1 MKTSKITTLSAI
13 AIATAF
19 LGGAVVHAD
28 EAQATSNV
36 YTEVAGKITVTPIRQ
51 TEQLTTA
58 VDNAKAA
65 GVTVETGNTVNNLTQ
80 DQAQAAMNE
89 KANEINSVVSQYNAE
104 KQAYADA
111 QAKYEADKAKYVED
125 KAAYEKNMAEA
136 EENTKKEGNLSE
148 VAEQGLVY
156 NNASEPNATHEVV
169 KGNVV
174 DEKEV
179 QDAAKAAE
187 VGDKDYL
194 VNTVLNPDS
203 EFINGGTYVALKAG
217 ETTTV
222 RYEGLGN
229 STYNGQKIAAVE
241 YDYTPDVDTYAILY
255 NDPTITIGLMNFSK
269 AIDVATNV
277 RFYDVNKQLIT
288 LTKDALFGFNSLNR
302 GKGELYNDKIEYV
315 SNEAGFITIN
325 GSTIVNHDGN
335 KAYADSSNDEGVIGE
350 WDNFDSPNFYKG
362 GIVGLT
368 KDGKMSFHFGND
380 GRVWQWFA
388 INSTIPVSTLPIKP
402 VEPVAPTI
410 EEPVA
415 PTVKVDKYEN
425 VSATPVETPTDETPE
440 FNGDIVPLDPPTVDI
455 PEFDAGIPGIPEV
468 RELPE
473 YTEPIGTVP
482 NDAPKYEKPEF
493 EGGVVPNDPPV
504 VEIPEY
510 NEPIGTVPNEAPVYD
525 KPEWNGGIPGIPEE
539 RELPPFE
546 GGVVPNDAP
555 ILDLPE
561 LEIPEEPTKPTPEKP
576 VTPKEAPNKP
586 ADAPK
591 AKEVEI
597 TEVVYK
603 NDSEPK
609 EAANTTVYG
618 GTLPHTGE
626 KEGIASTLG
635 LVVIAAGI
643 TGLTLGFKKRND
655 K

>member
-13 AIATAF
+13 ALATAF

-28 EAQATSNV
+28 EAQSTSNV
-36 YTEVAGKITVTPIRQ
+36 YTEVAGKITVTPIQQ
-51 TEQLTTA
+51 TEQLTAA

-65 GVTVETGNTVNNLTQ
+65 GVNVETGNTVNNLTQ
-80 DQAQAAMNE
+80 NQAQAAMNE
-89 KANEINSVVSQYNAE
+89 KANEINSVVSQYTAD

-111 QAKYEADKAKYVED
+111 QAKYESDKAKYVED
-125 KAAYEKNMAEA
+125 KATYEKNMAEA

-148 VAEQGLVY
+148 VAEQDLVY

-222 RYEGLGN
+222 RYEGLEN

-277 RFYDVNKQLIT
+277 RFYDANKQLIT

-302 GKGELYNDKIEYV
+302 GKGELYDDKIEYV

-325 GSTIVNHDGN
+325 GSTIVNHEGN

-388 INSTIPVSTLPIKP
+388 INSTIPVSTLPVKP

-410 EEPVA
+410 EEPAA

-425 VSATPVETPTDETPE
+425 ISATPVETPTDETPE
-440 FNGDIVPLDPPTVDI
+440 FNGGIVPLDPPTVEI
-455 PEFDAGIPGIPEV
+455 PEFQGGIPGIPEV
-468 RELPE
+468 H
-473 YTEPIGTVP
+473 
-482 NDAPKYEKPEF
+482 EKPEF
-493 EGGVVPNDPPV
+493 NGDIPGIPEVHEKPEFDGGVVPLDPPV
-504 VEIPEY
+504 VEIPEL
-510 NEPIGTVPNEAPVYD
+510 IID
-525 KPEWNGGIPGIPEE
+525 
-539 RELPPFE
+539 
-546 GGVVPNDAP
+546 
-555 ILDLPE
+555 
-561 LEIPEEPTKPTPEKP
+561 IPEEPTKPTPEKP
-576 VTPKEAPNKP
+576 NTPKEVPNKP
-586 ADAPK
+586 VDAPK
-591 AKEVEI
+591 EKVAQSATVS
-597 TEVVYK
+597 YK
-603 NDSEPK
+603 LDSEPK
-609 EAANTTVYG
+609 EGVNTPVYG
-618 GTLPHTGE
+618 GTLPVTGE

-643 TGLTLGFKKRND
+643 TALTLGFKKRNEGEEE
-655 K
+655 

>member
-13 AIATAF
+13 ALSAAF

-28 EAQATSNV
+28 ETQATSNV
-36 YTEVAGKITVTPIRQ
+36 YTEVAGKITVTPIQ
-51 TEQLTTA
+51 QSEQLTAA

-80 DQAQAAMNE
+80 DQAANAMNE

-104 KQAYADA
+104 KQSYADA

-125 KAAYEKNMAEA
+125 KAAYEKNMSEA

-174 DEKEV
+174 EEKEV

-217 ETTTV
+217 EITTV
-222 RYEGLGN
+222 RYEGLEN

-277 RFYDVNKQLIT
+277 RFYDANKQLIT

-302 GKGELYNDKIEYV
+302 GKGELYDDKIEYV

-325 GSTIVNHDGN
+325 GSTIVNHEGN
-335 KAYADSSNDEGVIGE
+335 KAYADSSNDESVIGE
-350 WDNFDSPNFYKG
+350 WDSFDSHNFYKG

-368 KDGKMSFHFGND
+368 QDGKMSFHFGND

-410 EEPVA
+410 EEPAA

-425 VSATPVETPTDETPE
+425 ISATPIETPTDETPE
-440 FNGDIVPLDPPTVDI
+440 FNDGIVPLDPPTVDI
-455 PEFDAGIPGIPEV
+455 PEFNAGIPGIPEIHEKLEFNGGV
-468 RELPE
+468 PGIPE
-473 YTEPIGTVP
+473 VH
-482 NDAPKYEKPEF
+482 EKPEF
-493 EGGVVPNDPPV
+493 NGGVIPLDPPV
-504 VEIPEY
+504 VEIPEL
-510 NEPIGTVPNEAPVYD
+510 IID
-525 KPEWNGGIPGIPEE
+525 
-539 RELPPFE
+539 
-546 GGVVPNDAP
+546 
-555 ILDLPE
+555 
-561 LEIPEEPTKPTPEKP
+561 IPEEPTPEKPQKPSTPEKAPKTSVDKKAAQSTTVSYNLTP
-576 VTPKEAPNKP
+576 VSKEAPK
-586 ADAPK
+586 
-591 AKEVEI
+591 
-597 TEVVYK
+597 
-603 NDSEPK
+603 
-609 EAANTTVYG
+609 TTVYG
-618 GTLPHTGE
+618 GVLPNTGE

-643 TGLTLGFKKRND
+643 ASLTLSFKKFNEGEEE
-655 K
+655 

>member
-1 MKTSKITTLSAI
+1 MKTSKITTLAGV

-28 EAQATSNV
+28 EAPATSNV
-36 YTEVAGKITVTPIRQ
+36 YTEVAGKITVTPIQQ
-51 TEQLTTA
+51 TEQLTAA

-65 GVTVETGNTVNNLTQ
+65 GVNVETGNTVNNLTQ
-80 DQAQAAMNE
+80 DQAANVMNE
-89 KANEINSVVSQYNAE
+89 KASEINSVVSQYNAE

-111 QAKYEADKAKYVED
+111 QAKYDADKAKYVED

-136 EENTKKEGNLSE
+136 EANTKKEGNLSE

-203 EFINGGTYVALKAG
+203 DFINGGTYVALKAG

-222 RYEGLGN
+222 RYEGLEN

-277 RFYDVNKQLIT
+277 RFYDANKQLIA

-302 GKGELYNDKIEYV
+302 GKGELYDDKIEYV

-325 GSTIVNHDGN
+325 GSTIVNHEGN
-335 KAYADSSNDEGVIGE
+335 KAYADSSNDESVIGE

-425 VSATPVETPTDETPE
+425 VSATPVETPTDETLE
-440 FNGDIVPLDPPTVDI
+440 FNGGIVPLDPPTVEI
-455 PEFDAGIPGIPEV
+455 PEFQGGIPGIPEV
-468 RELPE
+468 H
-473 YTEPIGTVP
+473 
-482 NDAPKYEKPEF
+482 EKPEF
-493 EGGVVPNDPPV
+493 
-504 VEIPEY
+504 
-510 NEPIGTVPNEAPVYD
+510 
-525 KPEWNGGIPGIPEE
+525 NGGIPGIPEVHE
-539 RELPPFE
+539 KPEFE

-561 LEIPEEPTKPTPEKP
+561 LGIPEEPTKPTPEKP
-576 VTPKEAPNKP
+576 STPKEVPNKP
-586 ADAPK
+586 VDAPK
-591 AKEVEI
+591 EKVAQSTTVSYKLDPVSSEV
-597 TEVVYK
+597 
-603 NDSEPK
+603 
-609 EAANTTVYG
+609 ANTPVYRA
-618 GTLPHTGE
+618 TLPNTGE
-626 KEGIASTLG
+626 KEGVMSILG

-643 TGLTLGFKKRND
+643 TGLTLSFKKYNEGEG
-655 K
+655 

>member
-1 MKTSKITTLSAI
+1 MKTSKITTLAGVAI
-13 AIATAF
+13 AIAF

-28 EAQATSNV
+28 EAPATSNV
-36 YTEVAGKITVTPIRQ
+36 YTEVAGKITVTPIQQ
-51 TEQLTTA
+51 TEQLTAA

-65 GVTVETGNTVNNLTQ
+65 GVNVETGNTVNNLTQ

-89 KANEINSVVSQYNAE
+89 KSNEINSVVSQYNAD

-111 QAKYEADKAKYVED
+111 HAKYESDKAKYVED

-156 NNASEPNATHEVV
+156 KNASEPNATHEVV

-174 DEKEV
+174 EEKEV

-217 ETTTV
+217 ETITV
-222 RYEGLGN
+222 RYEGLEN

-277 RFYDVNKQLIT
+277 RFYDGNKKLIA

-302 GKGELYNDKIEYV
+302 GKGELYDDKIEYV

-325 GSTIVNHDGN
+325 GSTIVNHEGN
-335 KAYADSSNDEGVIGE
+335 KAYADSSNDESVIGE

-388 INSTIPVSTLPIKP
+388 INSTIPISTLPIKP

-410 EEPVA
+410 KEPAA

-440 FNGDIVPLDPPTVDI
+440 FNGGIVPLDPPTVDI
-455 PEFDAGIPGIPEV
+455 PEWNGGTVPNEAPIHDKPEFQGGVPGIPEV
-468 RELPE
+468 H
-473 YTEPIGTVP
+473 
-482 NDAPKYEKPEF
+482 EKPEF
-493 EGGVVPNDPPV
+493 DGGVVPLDPPV
-504 VEIPEY
+504 VEIPELV
-510 NEPIGTVPNEAPVYD
+510 ID
-525 KPEWNGGIPGIPEE
+525 
-539 RELPPFE
+539 
-546 GGVVPNDAP
+546 
-555 ILDLPE
+555 
-561 LEIPEEPTKPTPEKP
+561 IPEEPTKPQKPSTPVERSNGKTAQSVAVSYNLAP
-576 VTPKEAPNKP
+576 VSKETP
-586 ADAPK
+586 
-591 AKEVEI
+591 
-597 TEVVYK
+597 
-603 NDSEPK
+603 
-609 EAANTTVYG
+609 NTTVYG
-618 GTLPHTGE
+618 SVLPNTGE
-626 KEGIASTLG
+626 KEGIMSTLG

-643 TGLTLGFKKRND
+643 ASLTLTFKKYNEGEEE
-655 K
+655 

>member
-13 AIATAF
+13 ALATAF

-28 EAQATSNV
+28 EAQSTSNV
-36 YTEVAGKITVTPIRQ
+36 YTEVAGKITVTPIQQ
-51 TEQLTTA
+51 TEQLTAA

-65 GVTVETGNTVNNLTQ
+65 GVNVETGNTVNNLTQ
-80 DQAQAAMNE
+80 NQAQAAMDE
-89 KANEINSVVSQYNAE
+89 KANEINSVVSQYTAD

-111 QAKYEADKAKYVED
+111 QAKYESDKAKYVED

-148 VAEQGLVY
+148 VAEQDLVY

-222 RYEGLGN
+222 RYEGLEN

-277 RFYDVNKQLIT
+277 RFYDANKQLIT

-302 GKGELYNDKIEYV
+302 GKGELYDDKIEYV

-325 GSTIVNHDGN
+325 GSTIVNHEGN

-388 INSTIPVSTLPIKP
+388 INSTIPVSTLPVKP

-410 EEPVA
+410 EEPAA

-425 VSATPVETPTDETPE
+425 ISATPVETPTDETPE
-440 FNGDIVPLDPPTVDI
+440 FNGGIVPLDPPTVEI
-455 PEFDAGIPGIPEV
+455 PEFQGGIPGIPEV
-468 RELPE
+468 H
-473 YTEPIGTVP
+473 
-482 NDAPKYEKPEF
+482 EKPEF
-493 EGGVVPNDPPV
+493 NGDIPGIPEVHEKPEFDGGVVPLDPPV
-504 VEIPEY
+504 VEIPEL
-510 NEPIGTVPNEAPVYD
+510 IID
-525 KPEWNGGIPGIPEE
+525 
-539 RELPPFE
+539 
-546 GGVVPNDAP
+546 
-555 ILDLPE
+555 
-561 LEIPEEPTKPTPEKP
+561 IPEEPTKPTPEKP
-576 VTPKEAPNKP
+576 NTPKEVPNKP
-586 ADAPK
+586 VDAPK
-591 AKEVEI
+591 EKVAQSATVS
-597 TEVVYK
+597 YK
-603 NDSEPK
+603 LDSEPK
-609 EAANTTVYG
+609 EGVNTPVYG
-618 GTLPHTGE
+618 GTLPVTGE

-643 TGLTLGFKKRND
+643 TALTLGFKKRNEGEEE
-655 K
+655 

>member
-13 AIATAF
+13 ALAAAF

-28 EAQATSNV
+28 ETQATSNV
-36 YTEVAGKITVTPIRQ
+36 YTEVAGKITVTPIQQ

-65 GVTVETGNTVNNLTQ
+65 GVKVEAGNTVNNLTQ

-89 KANEINSVVSQYNAE
+89 KASEINSVVSQYTAD

-111 QAKYEADKAKYVED
+111 QAKYEAEKAKYVED

-156 NNASEPNATHEVV
+156 NNASEPNATHKVV

-179 QDAAKAAE
+179 QDAAKTAE

-222 RYEGLGN
+222 RYEGLEN

-277 RFYDVNKQLIT
+277 RFYDANKQLIT

-302 GKGELYNDKIEYV
+302 GKGELYADKIEYV

-325 GSTIVNHDGN
+325 GSTIVNHEGN
-335 KAYADSSNDEGVIGE
+335 KAYADSSNDESVIGE

-440 FNGDIVPLDPPTVDI
+440 FNGGIVPLDPPTVEI
-455 PEFDAGIPGIPEV
+455 PEFQGGIPGIPEV
-468 RELPE
+468 RE
-473 YTEPIGTVP
+473 
-482 NDAPKYEKPEF
+482 KPEF
-493 EGGVVPNDPPV
+493 
-504 VEIPEY
+504 
-510 NEPIGTVPNEAPVYD
+510 
-525 KPEWNGGIPGIPEE
+525 NGGIPGIPEV

-561 LEIPEEPTKPTPEKP
+561 LKIPEEPTKPTPEKP
-576 VTPKEAPNKP
+576 STPEKAPKTSVDKKAAQSVAVSYNLAPVSKETPKTA
-586 ADAPK
+586 
-591 AKEVEI
+591 
-597 TEVVYK
+597 
-603 NDSEPK
+603 
-609 EAANTTVYG
+609 VYG
-618 GTLPHTGE
+618 GTLPSTGE

-643 TGLTLGFKKRND
+643 TGLTLGFKKRNEE
-655 K
+655 KGE

>member
-13 AIATAF
+13 ALATAF

-28 EAQATSNV
+28 EAQSTSNV
-36 YTEVAGKITVTPIRQ
+36 YTEVAGKITVTPIQQ
-51 TEQLTTA
+51 TEQLTAA

-65 GVTVETGNTVNNLTQ
+65 GVNVETGNTVNNLTQ
-80 DQAQAAMNE
+80 NQAQAAMNE
-89 KANEINSVVSQYNAE
+89 KANEINSVVSQYTAD

-111 QAKYEADKAKYVED
+111 QAKYESDKAKYVED

-148 VAEQGLVY
+148 VAEQDLVY

-222 RYEGLGN
+222 RYEGLEN

-277 RFYDVNKQLIT
+277 RFYDANKQLIT

-302 GKGELYNDKIEYV
+302 GKGELYDDKIEYV
-315 SNEAGFITIN
+315 SNDAGFITIN
-325 GSTIVNHDGN
+325 GSTIVNHEGN

-388 INSTIPVSTLPIKP
+388 INSTIPVSTLPVKP

-410 EEPVA
+410 EEPAA

-425 VSATPVETPTDETPE
+425 ISATPVETPTDETPE
-440 FNGDIVPLDPPTVDI
+440 FNGGIVPLDPPTVEI
-455 PEFDAGIPGIPEV
+455 PEFQGGIPGIPEV
-468 RELPE
+468 H
-473 YTEPIGTVP
+473 
-482 NDAPKYEKPEF
+482 EKPEF
-493 EGGVVPNDPPV
+493 NGDIPGIPEVHEKPEFDGGVVPLDPPV
-504 VEIPEY
+504 VEIPEL
-510 NEPIGTVPNEAPVYD
+510 IID
-525 KPEWNGGIPGIPEE
+525 
-539 RELPPFE
+539 
-546 GGVVPNDAP
+546 
-555 ILDLPE
+555 
-561 LEIPEEPTKPTPEKP
+561 IPEEPTKPTPEKP
-576 VTPKEAPNKP
+576 NTPKEVPNKP
-586 ADAPK
+586 VDAPK
-591 AKEVEI
+591 EKVAQSATVS
-597 TEVVYK
+597 YK
-603 NDSEPK
+603 LDSEPK
-609 EAANTTVYG
+609 EGVNTPVYG
-618 GTLPHTGE
+618 GTLPVTGE

-643 TGLTLGFKKRND
+643 TALTLGFKKRNEGEEE
-655 K
+655 

>member
-13 AIATAF
+13 ALATAF

-28 EAQATSNV
+28 ETQATSNV
-36 YTEVAGKITVTPIRQ
+36 YTEVAGKITVTPIQQ
-51 TEQLTTA
+51 TEQLTAA

-65 GVTVETGNTVNNLTQ
+65 GVAVETGNTVNNLTQ

-89 KANEINSVVSQYNAE
+89 KANEINSVVSQYTAD

-111 QAKYEADKAKYVED
+111 QAKYESDKAKYVED

-156 NNASEPNATHEVV
+156 NNASEPNATHKVV

-179 QDAAKAAE
+179 QDAAKTAE

-222 RYEGLGN
+222 RYEGLEN
-229 STYNGQKIAAVE
+229 STYNGQKISAVE
-241 YDYTPDVDTYAILY
+241 YDYTSDVDTYAILY

-269 AIDVATNV
+269 AIDVVTNV
-277 RFYDVNKQLIT
+277 RFYDANKQLIT

-302 GKGELYNDKIEYV
+302 GKGELYDDKIEYV

-325 GSTIVNHDGN
+325 GSTIVNHEGN
-335 KAYADSSNDEGVIGE
+335 KAYADSSNDESVIGE

-410 EEPVA
+410 EEPAA

-425 VSATPVETPTDETPE
+425 ISATPIETPTDETPE
-440 FNGDIVPLDPPTVDI
+440 FNGGIVPLDPPTVDI
-455 PEFDAGIPGIPEV
+455 PEFNAGIPGIPE
-468 RELPE
+468 
-473 YTEPIGTVP
+473 IH
-482 NDAPKYEKPEF
+482 EKPEF
-493 EGGVVPNDPPV
+493 NGGVPGIPEVHEKPEFNGGVVPLDPPV
-504 VEIPEY
+504 VEIPEL
-510 NEPIGTVPNEAPVYD
+510 IID
-525 KPEWNGGIPGIPEE
+525 
-539 RELPPFE
+539 
-546 GGVVPNDAP
+546 
-555 ILDLPE
+555 
-561 LEIPEEPTKPTPEKP
+561 IPEEPTPEKPQKPSTPEK
-576 VTPKEAPNKP
+576 
-586 ADAPK
+586 APK
-591 AKEVEI
+591 TSVERSNGKVAQS
-597 TEVVYK
+597 TTVSYK
-603 NDSEPK
+603 LDSEPK
-609 EAANTTVYG
+609 EVANTTVYG
-618 GTLPHTGE
+618 GVLPHTGE
-626 KEGIASTLG
+626 KEGITSTLG
-635 LVVIAAGI
+635 LLVIAAGI
-643 TGLTLGFKKRND
+643 TGLTLSFKKYNEGEEE
-655 K
+655 

>member
-13 AIATAF
+13 ALATAF

-28 EAQATSNV
+28 EAQSTSNV
-36 YTEVAGKITVTPIRQ
+36 YTEVAGKITVTPIQQ
-51 TEQLTTA
+51 TEQLTAA

-65 GVTVETGNTVNNLTQ
+65 GVNVETGNTVNNLTQ
-80 DQAQAAMNE
+80 NQAQAAMNE
-89 KANEINSVVSQYNAE
+89 KANEINSVVSQYTAD

-111 QAKYEADKAKYVED
+111 QAKYESDKAKYVED

-148 VAEQGLVY
+148 VAEQDLVY

-222 RYEGLGN
+222 RYEGLEN

-277 RFYDVNKQLIT
+277 RFYDANKQLIT

-302 GKGELYNDKIEYV
+302 GKGELYDDKIEYV

-325 GSTIVNHDGN
+325 GSTIVNHEGN

-388 INSTIPVSTLPIKP
+388 INSTIPVSTLPVKP

-410 EEPVA
+410 EEPAA

-425 VSATPVETPTDETPE
+425 ISSTPVETPTDETPE
-440 FNGDIVPLDPPTVDI
+440 FNGGIVPLDPPTVEI
-455 PEFDAGIPGIPEV
+455 PEFQGGIPGIPEV
-468 RELPE
+468 H
-473 YTEPIGTVP
+473 
-482 NDAPKYEKPEF
+482 EKPEF
-493 EGGVVPNDPPV
+493 NGDIPGIPEVHEKPEFDGGVVPLDPPV
-504 VEIPEY
+504 VEIPEL
-510 NEPIGTVPNEAPVYD
+510 IID
-525 KPEWNGGIPGIPEE
+525 
-539 RELPPFE
+539 
-546 GGVVPNDAP
+546 
-555 ILDLPE
+555 
-561 LEIPEEPTKPTPEKP
+561 IPEEPTKPTPEKP
-576 VTPKEAPNKP
+576 NTPKEVPNKP
-586 ADAPK
+586 VDAPK
-591 AKEVEI
+591 EKVAQSATVS
-597 TEVVYK
+597 YK
-603 NDSEPK
+603 LDSEPK
-609 EAANTTVYG
+609 EGVNTPVYG
-618 GTLPHTGE
+618 GTLPVTGE

-643 TGLTLGFKKRND
+643 TALTLGFKKRNEGEEE
-655 K
+655 

>member
-13 AIATAF
+13 ALATAL

-28 EAQATSNV
+28 ETQPTSNV
-36 YTEVAGKITVTPIRQ
+36 YTEVAGKITVTPIQQ
-51 TEQLTTA
+51 TEQLTAA

-65 GVTVETGNTVNNLTQ
+65 GVNVETGNTVNNLTQ
-80 DQAQAAMNE
+80 DQAANAMNE
-89 KANEINSVVSQYNAE
+89 KANEINSVVSQYTAD

-156 NNASEPNATHEVV
+156 NNASEPNATHKVV

-179 QDAAKAAE
+179 QDAAKTAE

-222 RYEGLGN
+222 RYEGLEN

-241 YDYTPDVDTYAILY
+241 YDYTPDADTYAILY

-277 RFYDVNKQLIT
+277 RFYDANKQLIA

-325 GSTIVNHDGN
+325 GSTIVNHEGN
-335 KAYADSSNDEGVIGE
+335 KAYSDSSNDESVIGE
-350 WDNFDSPNFYKG
+350 WDSFDSPNFYKG

-410 EEPVA
+410 KEPAA

-440 FNGDIVPLDPPTVDI
+440 FNGGIVPLDPPTVDI
-455 PEFDAGIPGIPEV
+455 PEWNG
-468 RELPE
+468 
-473 YTEPIGTVP
+473 
-482 NDAPKYEKPEF
+482 
-493 EGGVVPNDPPV
+493 
-504 VEIPEY
+504 
-510 NEPIGTVPNEAPVYD
+510 GTVPNEAPIHD
-525 KPEWNGGIPGIPEE
+525 KPEFQGGIPGIPEE

-546 GGVVPNDAP
+546 GGVIPNDAP

-561 LEIPEEPTKPTPEKP
+561 LEIPVEPEKP
-576 VTPKEAPNKP
+576 STPKEAPSKP
-586 ADAPK
+586 VDAPK
-591 AKEVEI
+591 VKEVEI
-597 TEVVYK
+597 TEVAYK
-603 NDSEPK
+603 LDSVPK
-609 EAANTTVYG
+609 EAANTPVYST
-618 GTLPHTGE
+618 TLPNTGE
-626 KEGIASTLG
+626 KEGITSTLG
-635 LVVIAAGI
+635 LVVIGAGI
-643 TGLTLGFKKRND
+643 TALTLGFKKNNEGE

>member
-28 EAQATSNV
+28 EAQTTSNV
-36 YTEVAGKITVTPIRQ
+36 YTEVAGKITVTPIQQ

-80 DQAQAAMNE
+80 GQATNAMNE

-104 KQAYADA
+104 KQDYADA
-111 QAKYEADKAKYVED
+111 QAKYEADKAKYIED
-125 KAAYEKNMAEA
+125 KAVYEKNMAEA
-136 EENTKKEGNLSE
+136 EANTKKEGNLSE

-217 ETTTV
+217 ETTTI
-222 RYEGLGN
+222 RYEGLEN

-277 RFYDVNKQLIT
+277 RFYDANKQLIT

-302 GKGELYNDKIEYV
+302 GKGEFYDDKIEYV

-325 GSTIVNHDGN
+325 GSTIVNHEGN
-335 KAYADSSNDEGVIGE
+335 KAYADSSNDESVIGE
-350 WDNFDSPNFYKG
+350 WDSFDSANFYKG

-410 EEPVA
+410 EEPTA

-425 VSATPVETPTDETPE
+425 ISATPVETPTDETPE
-440 FNGDIVPLDPPTVDI
+440 FNG
-455 PEFDAGIPGIPEV
+455 GIPGIPEV
-468 RELPE
+468 H
-473 YTEPIGTVP
+473 
-482 NDAPKYEKPEF
+482 EKPE
-493 EGGVVPNDPPV
+493 
-504 VEIPEY
+504 
-510 NEPIGTVPNEAPVYD
+510 
-525 KPEWNGGIPGIPEE
+525 
-539 RELPPFE
+539 FE

-561 LEIPEEPTKPTPEKP
+561 LEIPVEPEKTTPEKP
-576 VTPKEAPNKP
+576 VEPKKVPNKP
-586 ADAPK
+586 VDAPK
-591 AKEVEI
+591 SKEAETTTVS
-597 TEVVYK
+597 Y
-603 NDSEPK
+603 NFDSEPK
-609 EAANTTVYG
+609 EVANTTVYG
-618 GTLPHTGE
+618 GVLPDTGE
-626 KEGIASTLG
+626 KEGIMSTLG
-635 LVVIAAGI
+635 LAVIAVGI
-643 TGLTLGFKKRND
+643 AGLTLSFKKYNED

>member
-13 AIATAF
+13 ALATAF

-28 EAQATSNV
+28 EAQSTSNV
-36 YTEVAGKITVTPIRQ
+36 YTEVAGKITVTPIQQ
-51 TEQLTTA
+51 TEQLTAA

-65 GVTVETGNTVNNLTQ
+65 GVNVETGNTVNNLTQ
-80 DQAQAAMNE
+80 NQAQAAMNE
-89 KANEINSVVSQYNAE
+89 KANEINSVVSQYTAD

-111 QAKYEADKAKYVED
+111 QAKYESDKAKYVED

-148 VAEQGLVY
+148 VAEQDLVY

-222 RYEGLGN
+222 RYEGLEN

-277 RFYDVNKQLIT
+277 RFYDANKQLIT

-302 GKGELYNDKIEYV
+302 GKGELYDDKIEYV

-325 GSTIVNHDGN
+325 GSTIVNHEGN

-388 INSTIPVSTLPIKP
+388 INSTIPVSTLPVKP

-410 EEPVA
+410 EEPAA

-425 VSATPVETPTDETPE
+425 ISATPVETPTDETPE
-440 FNGDIVPLDPPTVDI
+440 FNGGIVPLDPPTVEI
-455 PEFDAGIPGIPEV
+455 PEFQGGIPGIPEV
-468 RELPE
+468 H
-473 YTEPIGTVP
+473 
-482 NDAPKYEKPEF
+482 EKPEF
-493 EGGVVPNDPPV
+493 NGDIPGIPEIHEKPEFDGGVVPLDPPV
-504 VEIPEY
+504 VEIPEL
-510 NEPIGTVPNEAPVYD
+510 IID
-525 KPEWNGGIPGIPEE
+525 
-539 RELPPFE
+539 
-546 GGVVPNDAP
+546 
-555 ILDLPE
+555 
-561 LEIPEEPTKPTPEKP
+561 IPEEPTKPTPEKP
-576 VTPKEAPNKP
+576 NTPKEVPNKP
-586 ADAPK
+586 VDAPK
-591 AKEVEI
+591 EKVAQSATVS
-597 TEVVYK
+597 YK
-603 NDSEPK
+603 LDSEPK
-609 EAANTTVYG
+609 EGVNTPVYG
-618 GTLPHTGE
+618 GTLPVTGE

-643 TGLTLGFKKRND
+643 TALTLGFKKRNEGEEE
-655 K
+655 

>member
-13 AIATAF
+13 ALATAF

-28 EAQATSNV
+28 EAQSTSNV
-36 YTEVAGKITVTPIRQ
+36 YTEVAGKITVTPIQQ
-51 TEQLTTA
+51 TEQLTAA

-65 GVTVETGNTVNNLTQ
+65 GVNVEAGNTVNNLTQ
-80 DQAQAAMNE
+80 NQAQAAMNE
-89 KANEINSVVSQYNAE
+89 KANEINSVVSQYTAD

-111 QAKYEADKAKYVED
+111 QAKYESDKAKYVED

-179 QDAAKAAE
+179 QDAAKATE

-222 RYEGLGN
+222 RYEGLEN

-277 RFYDVNKQLIT
+277 RFYDANKQLIT

-302 GKGELYNDKIEYV
+302 GKGELYADKIEYI

-325 GSTIVNHDGN
+325 GSTIVNHEGN
-335 KAYADSSNDEGVIGE
+335 KAYADSSNDESVIGE

-415 PTVKVDKYEN
+415 STVKVDKYEN
-425 VSATPVETPTDETPE
+425 ISATPVETPTDETPE
-440 FNGDIVPLDPPTVDI
+440 FNGGIVPLDPPTVEI
-455 PEFDAGIPGIPEV
+455 PEFQGGIPGVPEV
-468 RELPE
+468 HE
-473 YTEPIGTVP
+473 
-482 NDAPKYEKPEF
+482 
-493 EGGVVPNDPPV
+493 
-504 VEIPEY
+504 
-510 NEPIGTVPNEAPVYD
+510 
-525 KPEWNGGIPGIPEE
+525 KPEWNGGIPGVPEVHE
-539 RELPPFE
+539 KPEFD
-546 GGVVPNDAP
+546 GGVVP
-555 ILDLPE
+555 LDPPVV
-561 LEIPEEPTKPTPEKP
+561 EIPELIIDIPEEPTPEKP
-576 VTPKEAPNKP
+576 VTPKEVPNKP
-586 ADAPK
+586 VDAPK
-591 AKEVEI
+591 TKEVEI
-597 TEVVYK
+597 TEVAYK
-603 NDSEPK
+603 LDSEPK

-618 GTLPHTGE
+618 GALPNTGE
-626 KEGIASTLG
+626 KEGITSTLG
-635 LVVIAAGI
+635 LLVIAAGI
-643 TGLTLGFKKRND
+643 TTLGLSFKKYNEGEEE
-655 K
+655 

>member
-1 MKTSKITTLSAI
+1 MRIEALKKHGLGPMQDKHLYKEYTMKTSKFTTLAGL

-28 EAQATSNV
+28 ETQSTSNV
-36 YTEVAGKITVTPIRQ
+36 YTEVAGKVTVTPIQQ

-65 GVTVETGNTVNNLTQ
+65 GVNVETGNTVNNLTQ

-89 KANEINSVVSQYNAE
+89 KANEINSAVSQYNAE
-104 KQAYADA
+104 KQVYTDA

-125 KAAYEKNMAEA
+125 KAVYEKNMAEA

-179 QDAAKAAE
+179 QDAAKNAE

-203 EFINGGTYVALKAG
+203 EFINGGTYVSLKAG

-222 RYEGLGN
+222 RYEGLEN

-269 AIDVATNV
+269 GIDVATNV
-277 RFYDVNKQLIT
+277 RFYDANKQLIT

-302 GKGELYNDKIEYV
+302 GKGELYDDKIEYV

-335 KAYADSSNDEGVIGE
+335 KAYADNSNDESVIGE
-350 WDNFDSPNFYKG
+350 WDSFDSPNFYKG

-368 KDGKMSFHFGND
+368 QDGKMSFHFGND

-425 VSATPVETPTDETPE
+425 ISATPVETPTDETPE
-440 FNGDIVPLDPPTVDI
+440 FNGGIVPLDPPTVEI
-455 PEFDAGIPGIPEV
+455 PEWNG
-468 RELPE
+468 
-473 YTEPIGTVP
+473 GTVP
-482 NDAPKYEKPEF
+482 NEAPKYEKPEF
-493 EGGVVPNDPPV
+493 Q
-504 VEIPEY
+504 
-510 NEPIGTVPNEAPVYD
+510 
-525 KPEWNGGIPGIPEE
+525 GGIPGIPEE

-546 GGVVPNDAP
+546 GGVIPNDAP

-561 LEIPEEPTKPTPEKP
+561 LHIPEKPTPEKP
-576 VTPKEAPNKP
+576 STSEKAPKTSVERPDNKVAQSTTVSYNFAPASKETPKTP
-586 ADAPK
+586 
-591 AKEVEI
+591 
-597 TEVVYK
+597 
-603 NDSEPK
+603 
-609 EAANTTVYG
+609 VYG
-618 GTLPHTGE
+618 GTLPNTGE
-626 KEGIASTLG
+626 KEGIMSTLG
-635 LVVIAAGI
+635 LAVIAVGIAGF
-643 TGLTLGFKKRND
+643 TLSFKKYNEGEEE
-655 K
+655 

>member
-13 AIATAF
+13 ALATAF

-28 EAQATSNV
+28 ETQPTSNV
-36 YTEVAGKITVTPIRQ
+36 YTEVAGKITVTPIQQ
-51 TEQLTTA
+51 TEQLTAA

-65 GVTVETGNTVNNLTQ
+65 GVNVETGNTVNNLTQ
-80 DQAQAAMNE
+80 DQAANAMNE
-89 KANEINSVVSQYNAE
+89 KANEINSVVSQYTAD

-156 NNASEPNATHEVV
+156 NNASEPNATHKVV

-179 QDAAKAAE
+179 QDAAKTAE

-222 RYEGLGN
+222 RYEGLEN

-241 YDYTPDVDTYAILY
+241 YDYTPDADTYAILY

-277 RFYDVNKQLIT
+277 RFYDANKQLIA

-325 GSTIVNHDGN
+325 GSTIVNHEGN
-335 KAYADSSNDEGVIGE
+335 KAYSDSSNDESVIGE
-350 WDNFDSPNFYKG
+350 WDSFDSPNFYKG

-410 EEPVA
+410 KEPAA

-425 VSATPVETPTDETPE
+425 VSATPVETPTDEPPE
-440 FNGDIVPLDPPTVDI
+440 FNGGIVPLDPPTVDI
-455 PEFDAGIPGIPEV
+455 PEWNG
-468 RELPE
+468 
-473 YTEPIGTVP
+473 
-482 NDAPKYEKPEF
+482 
-493 EGGVVPNDPPV
+493 
-504 VEIPEY
+504 
-510 NEPIGTVPNEAPVYD
+510 GTVPNEAPIHD
-525 KPEWNGGIPGIPEE
+525 KPEFQGGIPGIPEE

-546 GGVVPNDAP
+546 GGVIPNDAP

-561 LEIPEEPTKPTPEKP
+561 LEIPVEPEKP
-576 VTPKEAPNKP
+576 VTPKEVPSKP
-586 ADAPK
+586 VDAPK
-591 AKEVEI
+591 VKEVEI
-597 TEVVYK
+597 TEVAYK
-603 NDSEPK
+603 LDSVPK
-609 EAANTTVYG
+609 EAANTPVYST
-618 GTLPHTGE
+618 TLPNTGE
-626 KEGIASTLG
+626 KEGITSTLG
-635 LVVIAAGI
+635 LVVIGAGI
-643 TGLTLGFKKRND
+643 TALTLGFKKNNEGE

>member
-1 MKTSKITTLSAI
+1 MRIEALKKHGLGPMQDKHLYKEYTMKTSKFTTLAGL

-28 EAQATSNV
+28 ETQSTSNV
-36 YTEVAGKITVTPIRQ
+36 YTEVAGKVTVTPIQQ

-65 GVTVETGNTVNNLTQ
+65 GVNVETGNTVNNLTQ

-89 KANEINSVVSQYNAE
+89 KANEINSAVSQYNAE
-104 KQAYADA
+104 KQVYTDA

-125 KAAYEKNMAEA
+125 KAVYEKNMAEA

-179 QDAAKAAE
+179 QDAAKNAE

-203 EFINGGTYVALKAG
+203 EFINGGTYVSLKAG

-222 RYEGLGN
+222 RYEGLEN

-269 AIDVATNV
+269 GIDVATNV
-277 RFYDVNKQLIT
+277 RFYDANKQLIT

-302 GKGELYNDKIEYV
+302 GKGELYDDKIEYV

-335 KAYADSSNDEGVIGE
+335 KAYADNSNDESVIGE
-350 WDNFDSPNFYKG
+350 WDSFDSPNFYKG

-368 KDGKMSFHFGND
+368 QDGKMSFHFGND

-425 VSATPVETPTDETPE
+425 ISATPVETPTDETPE
-440 FNGDIVPLDPPTVDI
+440 FNGGIVPLDPPTVEI
-455 PEFDAGIPGIPEV
+455 PEWNG
-468 RELPE
+468 
-473 YTEPIGTVP
+473 GTVP
-482 NDAPKYEKPEF
+482 NEAPKYEKPEF
-493 EGGVVPNDPPV
+493 Q
-504 VEIPEY
+504 
-510 NEPIGTVPNEAPVYD
+510 
-525 KPEWNGGIPGIPEE
+525 GGIPGIPEE

-546 GGVVPNDAP
+546 GGVIPNDAP

-561 LEIPEEPTKPTPEKP
+561 LEIPEEPTPEKP
-576 VTPKEAPNKP
+576 STPKELLNKP
-586 ADAPK
+586 VDAPK
-591 AKEVEI
+591 EKEVEI

-609 EAANTTVYG
+609 EVTNTPVYG
-618 GTLPHTGE
+618 GVLPSTGE
-626 KEGIASTLG
+626 KEGIMSTLG
-635 LVVIAAGI
+635 LVVISAGI
-643 TGLTLGFKKRND
+643 AGLTLSFKKYNERGEN
-655 K
+655 

>member
-1 MKTSKITTLSAI
+1 MHVEGTKKSTGKGLCKKKHLYKEYTMKTSKITTLSAI

-28 EAQATSNV
+28 ETQPTSNV
-36 YTEVAGKITVTPIRQ
+36 YTEVAGKITVTPIQQ

-58 VDNAKAA
+58 VDNAKSA

-80 DQAQAAMNE
+80 EQAANAMNE

-111 QAKYEADKAKYVED
+111 QAKYESDKAKYVED

-174 DEKEV
+174 EEKEV

-222 RYEGLGN
+222 RYEGLEN

-277 RFYDVNKQLIT
+277 RFYDANKQLIT

-302 GKGELYNDKIEYV
+302 GKGELYDDKIEYV

-335 KAYADSSNDEGVIGE
+335 KAYADSSNDESVIGE

-368 KDGKMSFHFGND
+368 QDGKMSFHFGND

-410 EEPVA
+410 EEPAA

-440 FNGDIVPLDPPTVDI
+440 FSGGIVPLDPPTVDI
-455 PEFDAGIPGIPEV
+455 PEFQGGIPGIPEV
-468 RELPE
+468 HEKPE
-473 YTEPIGTVP
+473 FNGGIPGIPEVH
-482 NDAPKYEKPEF
+482 EKPEF
-493 EGGVVPNDPPV
+493 EGGVVPLDPPV
-504 VEIPEY
+504 VEIPEL
-510 NEPIGTVPNEAPVYD
+510 IID
-525 KPEWNGGIPGIPEE
+525 IPEE
-539 RELPPFE
+539 
-546 GGVVPNDAP
+546 
-555 ILDLPE
+555 
-561 LEIPEEPTKPTPEKP
+561 PTPEKP
-576 VTPKEAPNKP
+576 VTPKEVPSKP
-586 ADAPK
+586 VDAPK
-591 AKEVEI
+591 TKEVEI
-597 TEVVYK
+597 TEVAYK
-603 NDSEPK
+603 LDSVPK
-609 EAANTTVYG
+609 EVANTTVYG
-618 GTLPHTGE
+618 GTLPNTGE
-626 KEGIASTLG
+626 KEGIASTIG

-643 TGLTLGFKKRND
+643 ASLTLSFKKYNEGEEE
-655 K
+655 

>member
-1 MKTSKITTLSAI
+1 MKTSKITTLAGV

-28 EAQATSNV
+28 EAPATSNV
-36 YTEVAGKITVTPIRQ
+36 YTEVAGKITVTPIQQ
-51 TEQLTTA
+51 TGQLTAA

-65 GVTVETGNTVNNLTQ
+65 GVNVETGNTVNNLTQ
-80 DQAQAAMNE
+80 DQAANAMNE

-104 KQAYADA
+104 KQVYTDA

-156 NNASEPNATHEVV
+156 KNASEPNATHEVV

-222 RYEGLGN
+222 RYEGLEN

-277 RFYDVNKQLIT
+277 RFYDVNKKLIA

-302 GKGELYNDKIEYV
+302 GKGELYDDKIEYV

-325 GSTIVNHDGN
+325 GSTIVNHEGN
-335 KAYADSSNDEGVIGE
+335 KAYADSSNDESLIGE

-368 KDGKMSFHFGND
+368 QDGKMSFHFGND

-410 EEPVA
+410 EEPTA

-425 VSATPVETPTDETPE
+425 ISATPVETPTYEKPE
-440 FNGDIVPLDPPTVDI
+440 FNGGIVPLDHPTVEI
-455 PEFDAGIPGIPEV
+455 PEWNGGTVPNEAPIHDKPEFQGGVPGIPEV
-468 RELPE
+468 H
-473 YTEPIGTVP
+473 
-482 NDAPKYEKPEF
+482 EKPEF
-493 EGGVVPNDPPV
+493 DGGVVPLDPPV
-504 VEIPEY
+504 VEIPEL
-510 NEPIGTVPNEAPVYD
+510 IVD
-525 KPEWNGGIPGIPEE
+525 
-539 RELPPFE
+539 
-546 GGVVPNDAP
+546 
-555 ILDLPE
+555 
-561 LEIPEEPTKPTPEKP
+561 IPEEPTPEKPSTPEK
-576 VTPKEAPNKP
+576 
-586 ADAPK
+586 APK
-591 AKEVEI
+591 TSVERPNNKVAQS
-597 TEVVYK
+597 TTVSYK
-603 NDSEPK
+603 LDSEPK
-609 EAANTTVYG
+609 EVGNTAVYG
-618 GTLPHTGE
+618 GVLPSTGE

-643 TGLTLGFKKRND
+643 ASLTLSYKKYNEGEEE
-655 K
+655 

>member
-13 AIATAF
+13 ALATAF

-28 EAQATSNV
+28 EAQSTSNV
-36 YTEVAGKITVTPIRQ
+36 YTEVAGKITVTPIQQ
-51 TEQLTTA
+51 TEQLTAA

-65 GVTVETGNTVNNLTQ
+65 GVNVETGNTVNNLTQ
-80 DQAQAAMNE
+80 NQAQAAMNE
-89 KANEINSVVSQYNAE
+89 KANEINSVVSQYTAD

-111 QAKYEADKAKYVED
+111 QAKYESDKAKYVED

-148 VAEQGLVY
+148 VAEQDLVY

-222 RYEGLGN
+222 RYEGLEN

-277 RFYDVNKQLIT
+277 RFYDANKQLIT

-302 GKGELYNDKIEYV
+302 G
-315 SNEAGFITIN
+315 
-325 GSTIVNHDGN
+325 
-335 KAYADSSNDEGVIGE
+335 
-350 WDNFDSPNFYKG
+350 KG

-388 INSTIPVSTLPIKP
+388 INSTIPVSTLPVKP

-410 EEPVA
+410 EEPAA

-425 VSATPVETPTDETPE
+425 ISATPVETPTDETPE
-440 FNGDIVPLDPPTVDI
+440 FNGGIVPLDPPTVEI
-455 PEFDAGIPGIPEV
+455 PEFQGGIPGIPEV
-468 RELPE
+468 H
-473 YTEPIGTVP
+473 
-482 NDAPKYEKPEF
+482 EKPEF
-493 EGGVVPNDPPV
+493 NGDIPGIPEVHEKPEFDGGVVPLDPPV
-504 VEIPEY
+504 VEIPEL
-510 NEPIGTVPNEAPVYD
+510 IID
-525 KPEWNGGIPGIPEE
+525 
-539 RELPPFE
+539 
-546 GGVVPNDAP
+546 
-555 ILDLPE
+555 
-561 LEIPEEPTKPTPEKP
+561 IPEEPTKPTPEKP
-576 VTPKEAPNKP
+576 NTPKEVPNKP
-586 ADAPK
+586 VDAPK
-591 AKEVEI
+591 EKVAQSATVS
-597 TEVVYK
+597 YK
-603 NDSEPK
+603 LDSEPK
-609 EAANTTVYG
+609 EGVNTPVYG
-618 GTLPHTGE
+618 GTLPVTGE

-643 TGLTLGFKKRND
+643 TALTLGFKKRNEGEEE
-655 K
+655 

>member
-28 EAQATSNV
+28 ETQATSNV
-36 YTEVAGKITVTPIRQ
+36 YTEVAGKITVTPIQQ

-89 KANEINSVVSQYNAE
+89 KASEINSVVSQYNAE

-125 KAAYEKNMAEA
+125 KAVYEKNMAEA

-203 EFINGGTYVALKAG
+203 EFINGGTYVSLKAG

-222 RYEGLGN
+222 RYEGLEN

-241 YDYTPDVDTYAILY
+241 YDYTPNVDTYAILY

-277 RFYDVNKQLIT
+277 RFYDANKQLIT

-302 GKGELYNDKIEYV
+302 GKGELYDDKIEYV

-325 GSTIVNHDGN
+325 GSTIVNHEGN
-335 KAYADSSNDEGVIGE
+335 KAYADSSNDESVIGE

-440 FNGDIVPLDPPTVDI
+440 FNGGIVPLDPPTVDI

-468 RELPE
+468 H
-473 YTEPIGTVP
+473 
-482 NDAPKYEKPEF
+482 EKPEF
-493 EGGVVPNDPPV
+493 NGGIPGIPEVHEKPEFDGGVVPLDPPV
-504 VEIPEY
+504 VEIPEL
-510 NEPIGTVPNEAPVYD
+510 IID
-525 KPEWNGGIPGIPEE
+525 
-539 RELPPFE
+539 
-546 GGVVPNDAP
+546 
-555 ILDLPE
+555 
-561 LEIPEEPTKPTPEKP
+561 IPEEPTPKKPR
-576 VTPKEAPNKP
+576 TPKEAPKTS
-586 ADAPK
+586 
-591 AKEVEI
+591 VERSNGKVAQS
-597 TEVVYK
+597 TTVSYK
-603 NDSEPK
+603 LDSEPNK
-609 EAANTTVYG
+609 APNTTVYG
-618 GTLPHTGE
+618 GVLPNTGE
-626 KEGIASTLG
+626 KEGIMSTLG

-643 TGLTLGFKKRND
+643 TTLTLSFKKYN
-655 K
+655 KGEEE

>member
-1 MKTSKITTLSAI
+1 MKTSKITTLAGV

-28 EAQATSNV
+28 EAPATSNV
-36 YTEVAGKITVTPIRQ
+36 YTEVAGKITVTPIQQ
-51 TEQLTTA
+51 TEQLTAA

-65 GVTVETGNTVNNLTQ
+65 GVNVETGNTVNNLTQ
-80 DQAQAAMNE
+80 DQAANAMNE
-89 KANEINSVVSQYNAE
+89 KANEINSVVSQYTAD

-125 KAAYEKNMAEA
+125 KATYEKNMAEA

-174 DEKEV
+174 EEKEV

-203 EFINGGTYVALKAG
+203 EFINGGTYVSLKAG

-222 RYEGLGN
+222 RYEGLEN

-241 YDYTPDVDTYAILY
+241 YDYTPNVDTYAILY

-277 RFYDVNKQLIT
+277 RFYDANKQLIT

-302 GKGELYNDKIEYV
+302 GKGELYADKIEYV

-325 GSTIVNHDGN
+325 GSTIVNHEGN
-335 KAYADSSNDEGVIGE
+335 KAYADSSNDESVIGE

-410 EEPVA
+410 KEPAA

-425 VSATPVETPTDETPE
+425 VSATPVETPTDETPK
-440 FNGDIVPLDPPTVDI
+440 FNGGIVPLDPPTVDI
-455 PEFDAGIPGIPEV
+455 PEWNG
-468 RELPE
+468 
-473 YTEPIGTVP
+473 
-482 NDAPKYEKPEF
+482 
-493 EGGVVPNDPPV
+493 
-504 VEIPEY
+504 
-510 NEPIGTVPNEAPVYD
+510 GTVPNEAPIHD
-525 KPEWNGGIPGIPEE
+525 KPEFQGGVPGIPEVHE
-539 RELPPFE
+539 KPEFD

-555 ILDLPE
+555 VLDLPE
-561 LEIPEEPTKPTPEKP
+561 LEIPVEPEKPSTPEK
-576 VTPKEAPNKP
+576 
-586 ADAPK
+586 APK
-591 AKEVEI
+591 TSVERPNNKVAQY
-597 TEVVYK
+597 TTVSYK
-603 NDSEPK
+603 LDSEPRGGV
-609 EAANTTVYG
+609 NTPVYG
-618 GTLPHTGE
+618 GTLPVTGE

-643 TGLTLGFKKRND
+643 ASLTLTFKKYNEGEEE
-655 K
+655 

>member
-1 MKTSKITTLSAI
+1 MKTSKFTTLAGL

-28 EAQATSNV
+28 EAQASSNV
-36 YTEVAGKITVTPIRQ
+36 YTEVAGKITVTPIQQ

-65 GVTVETGNTVNNLTQ
+65 GVAVETGNTVNNLTQ
-80 DQAQAAMNE
+80 DQAANAMNE
-89 KANEINSVVSQYNAE
+89 KANEINSVVSQYNAD

-111 QAKYEADKAKYVED
+111 QAKYESDKAKYVED

-179 QDAAKAAE
+179 QDAAKNAE

-222 RYEGLGN
+222 RYEGLEN

-241 YDYTPDVDTYAILY
+241 YDYTPNVDTYAILY

-277 RFYDVNKQLIT
+277 RFYDANKQLIT

-302 GKGELYNDKIEYV
+302 GKGELYDDKIEYV
-315 SNEAGFITIN
+315 SNEAGFISIN
-325 GSTIVNHDGN
+325 GSTIVNHEGN
-335 KAYADSSNDEGVIGE
+335 KAYADSSNDESVIGE

-368 KDGKMSFHFGND
+368 QDGKMSFHFGND

-410 EEPVA
+410 NEPTT

-425 VSATPVETPTDETPE
+425 ISATPIETPTDETPE
-440 FNGDIVPLDPPTVDI
+440 FNGGIVPLDPPTVEI
-455 PEFDAGIPGIPEV
+455 PEFQGGIPGIPEV

-482 NDAPKYEKPEF
+482 NEAPVHDKPEF
-493 EGGVVPNDPPV
+493 Q
-504 VEIPEY
+504 
-510 NEPIGTVPNEAPVYD
+510 
-525 KPEWNGGIPGIPEE
+525 GGIPGIPEV

-561 LEIPEEPTKPTPEKP
+561 LVIPEKPTKPTPEKP
-576 VTPKEAPNKP
+576 EAPKEAPNKP
-586 ADAPK
+586 VDAPK
-591 AKEVEI
+591 TKEVEI

-609 EAANTTVYG
+609 EVVNTPFYRA
-618 GTLPHTGE
+618 TLPSTGE

-643 TGLTLGFKKRND
+643 TGLTLGFKKYNEGKND
-655 K
+655 

>member
-28 EAQATSNV
+28 ETQATSNV
-36 YTEVAGKITVTPIRQ
+36 YTEVAGKITVTPIQQ
-51 TEQLTTA
+51 TEQLATA

-65 GVTVETGNTVNNLTQ
+65 GVAVETGNTVNNLTQ
-80 DQAQAAMNE
+80 DQAANAMNE
-89 KANEINSVVSQYNAE
+89 KANEINSVVSQYTAD

-111 QAKYEADKAKYVED
+111 QAKYESDKAKYVED

-203 EFINGGTYVALKAG
+203 KFINGGTYVALKAG

-222 RYEGLGN
+222 RYEGLEN

-277 RFYDVNKQLIT
+277 RFYDANKQLIT

-302 GKGELYNDKIEYV
+302 GKGELYDDKIEYV
-315 SNEAGFITIN
+315 SSEAGFITIN

-335 KAYADSSNDEGVIGE
+335 KAYADSSNDESVIGE
-350 WDNFDSPNFYKG
+350 WDSFDSPNFYKG
-362 GIVGLT
+362 GVVGLT

-410 EEPVA
+410 EEPAA

-425 VSATPVETPTDETPE
+425 ISATPVETPTDETPE
-440 FNGDIVPLDPPTVDI
+440 FNGGIVPLDPPMVEI
-455 PEFDAGIPGIPEV
+455 PEFEGGIPGIPEV
-468 RELPE
+468 H
-473 YTEPIGTVP
+473 
-482 NDAPKYEKPEF
+482 EKPEF
-493 EGGVVPNDPPV
+493 NGGIPGIPEVHEKPEFDGGVVPLDPPV
-504 VEIPEY
+504 VEIPEL
-510 NEPIGTVPNEAPVYD
+510 IID
-525 KPEWNGGIPGIPEE
+525 
-539 RELPPFE
+539 
-546 GGVVPNDAP
+546 
-555 ILDLPE
+555 
-561 LEIPEEPTKPTPEKP
+561 IPEEPTQEKPQKPSTPEK
-576 VTPKEAPNKP
+576 
-586 ADAPK
+586 APK
-591 AKEVEI
+591 TSVERSNGKVAQS
-597 TEVVYK
+597 TTVSY
-603 NDSEPK
+603 NLDSEPK
-609 EAANTTVYG
+609 EMANTTIYG
-618 GTLPHTGE
+618 GVLPNTGE
-626 KEGIASTLG
+626 KEGVTSTLG
-635 LVVIAAGI
+635 LLVIAAGI
-643 TGLTLGFKKRND
+643 TGLTLGFKKRNEE
-655 K
+655 KGE

>member
-13 AIATAF
+13 ALATAF
-19 LGGAVVHAD
+19 LGGAMVHAD
-28 EAQATSNV
+28 ETQATSNV
-36 YTEVAGKITVTPIRQ
+36 YTEVAGKITVTPIQQ

-80 DQAQAAMNE
+80 EQAANVMNE

-111 QAKYEADKAKYVED
+111 QAKYESDKAKYVED

-222 RYEGLGN
+222 RYEGLEN

-277 RFYDVNKQLIT
+277 RFYDANKQLIT

-302 GKGELYNDKIEYV
+302 GKGELYDDKIEYV

-325 GSTIVNHDGN
+325 GSTIVNHEGN
-335 KAYADSSNDEGVIGE
+335 KAYADSSNDESVIGE

-368 KDGKMSFHFGND
+368 QDGKMSFHFGND

-425 VSATPVETPTDETPE
+425 ISATPVETPTDETPE
-440 FNGDIVPLDPPTVDI
+440 FNG
-455 PEFDAGIPGIPEV
+455 GIPGIPEV
-468 RELPE
+468 H
-473 YTEPIGTVP
+473 
-482 NDAPKYEKPEF
+482 EKPEF
-493 EGGVVPNDPPV
+493 DGGVVPLDPPV
-504 VEIPEY
+504 VEIPEL
-510 NEPIGTVPNEAPVYD
+510 IIDV
-525 KPEWNGGIPGIPEE
+525 
-539 RELPPFE
+539 
-546 GGVVPNDAP
+546 
-555 ILDLPE
+555 
-561 LEIPEEPTKPTPEKP
+561 PEEPTKPTPEKP
-576 VTPKEAPNKP
+576 STSKEVPNKPVDAPKEKAAQSTTVSYNFTPASKEAP
-586 ADAPK
+586 
-591 AKEVEI
+591 
-597 TEVVYK
+597 
-603 NDSEPK
+603 
-609 EAANTTVYG
+609 NTTVYG
-618 GTLPHTGE
+618 GVLPNTGE

-643 TGLTLGFKKRND
+643 TTLSLSFKKFNGKED

>member
-28 EAQATSNV
+28 ETQSTSNV
-36 YTEVAGKITVTPIRQ
+36 YTEVAGKITVTPIQQ

-65 GVTVETGNTVNNLTQ
+65 GVNVEAGNTVNNLTQ
-80 DQAQAAMNE
+80 DQAANAMNE
-89 KANEINSVVSQYNAE
+89 KANEINSVVSQYTAD

-111 QAKYEADKAKYVED
+111 QAKYESDKAKYVED

-136 EENTKKEGNLSE
+136 EANTKKEGNLSE

-156 NNASEPNATHEVV
+156 NNASEPNATHKVV

-222 RYEGLGN
+222 RYEGLEN
-229 STYNGQKIAAVE
+229 STYNGQKISAVE

-277 RFYDVNKQLIT
+277 RFYDANKQLVT

-302 GKGELYNDKIEYV
+302 GKGELYDDKIEYV

-335 KAYADSSNDEGVIGE
+335 KAYADSSNDESVIGE

-368 KDGKMSFHFGND
+368 QDGKMSFHFGND

-388 INSTIPVSTLPIKP
+388 INSTIPVPTLPIKP

-440 FNGDIVPLDPPTVDI
+440 FNGGIVPLDPPMVEI
-455 PEFDAGIPGIPEV
+455 PEFEGGIPGIPEV

-493 EGGVVPNDPPV
+493 Q
-504 VEIPEY
+504 
-510 NEPIGTVPNEAPVYD
+510 
-525 KPEWNGGIPGIPEE
+525 GGIPGIPEE

-561 LEIPEEPTKPTPEKP
+561 LHIPEEPTPEKP
-576 VTPKEAPNKP
+576 VEPKKAPNKP
-586 ADAPK
+586 VNAPK
-591 AKEVEI
+591 TKEVEI

-609 EAANTTVYG
+609 EVVNTPVYG
-618 GTLPHTGE
+618 GTLPNAGE
-626 KEGIASTLG
+626 KEGIMSTLG
-635 LVVIAAGI
+635 LVVIAVGI
-643 TGLTLGFKKRND
+643 ASLALSFKKYNED

>member
-13 AIATAF
+13 ALATAF

-28 EAQATSNV
+28 EAQSTSNV
-36 YTEVAGKITVTPIRQ
+36 YTEVAGKITVTPIQQ
-51 TEQLTTA
+51 TEQLTVA

-65 GVTVETGNTVNNLTQ
+65 GVNVETGNTVNNLTQ
-80 DQAQAAMNE
+80 NQAQAAMNE
-89 KANEINSVVSQYNAE
+89 KANEINSVVSQYTAD

-111 QAKYEADKAKYVED
+111 QAKYESDKAKYVED

-148 VAEQGLVY
+148 VAEQDLVY

-222 RYEGLGN
+222 RYEGLEN

-277 RFYDVNKQLIT
+277 RFYDANKQLIT

-302 GKGELYNDKIEYV
+302 GKGELYDDKIEYV

-325 GSTIVNHDGN
+325 GSTIVNHEGN

-388 INSTIPVSTLPIKP
+388 INSTIPVSTLPVKP

-410 EEPVA
+410 EEPAA

-425 VSATPVETPTDETPE
+425 ISATPVETPTDETPE
-440 FNGDIVPLDPPTVDI
+440 FNGGIVPLDPPTVEI
-455 PEFDAGIPGIPEV
+455 PEFQGGIPGIPEV
-468 RELPE
+468 H
-473 YTEPIGTVP
+473 
-482 NDAPKYEKPEF
+482 EKPEF
-493 EGGVVPNDPPV
+493 NGDIPGIPEVHEKPEFDGGVVPLDPPV
-504 VEIPEY
+504 VEIPEL
-510 NEPIGTVPNEAPVYD
+510 IID
-525 KPEWNGGIPGIPEE
+525 
-539 RELPPFE
+539 
-546 GGVVPNDAP
+546 
-555 ILDLPE
+555 
-561 LEIPEEPTKPTPEKP
+561 IPEEPTKPTPEKP
-576 VTPKEAPNKP
+576 NTPKEVPNKP
-586 ADAPK
+586 VDAPK
-591 AKEVEI
+591 EKVAQSATVS
-597 TEVVYK
+597 YK
-603 NDSEPK
+603 LDSEPK
-609 EAANTTVYG
+609 EGVNTPVYG
-618 GTLPHTGE
+618 GTLPVTGE

-643 TGLTLGFKKRND
+643 TALTLGFKKRNEGEEE
-655 K
+655 

>member
-1 MKTSKITTLSAI
+1 MRIEALKKAWVRAHARKKHLYKEYTMKTSKITTLSAI

-36 YTEVAGKITVTPIRQ
+36 YTEVAGKITVTPIQQ
-51 TEQLTTA
+51 TEQLATA
-58 VDNAKAA
+58 VDNAKTV

-80 DQAQAAMNE
+80 DQAANVMNE
-89 KANEINSVVSQYNAE
+89 KASEINSVVSQYNAK

-111 QAKYEADKAKYVED
+111 QAKYETDKTKYVED

-222 RYEGLGN
+222 RYEGLEN

-277 RFYDVNKQLIT
+277 RFYDANKQLIT

-302 GKGELYNDKIEYV
+302 GKGELYDDKIEYV
-315 SNEAGFITIN
+315 SNKAGFITIN
-325 GSTIVNHDGN
+325 GSTIVNHEGN
-335 KAYADSSNDEGVIGE
+335 KAYADNSNDEGVIGE

-402 VEPVAPTI
+402 VEPVAPAI

-425 VSATPVETPTDETPE
+425 VSATPIETPTDETPE
-440 FNGDIVPLDPPTVDI
+440 FNGGIVPLDPPTVDI
-455 PEFDAGIPGIPEV
+455 PEFEGGIPGIPEV
-468 RELPE
+468 H
-473 YTEPIGTVP
+473 
-482 NDAPKYEKPEF
+482 EKPEF
-493 EGGVVPNDPPV
+493 NGGIPGIPEVHEKPEFDGGVVPLDPPV
-504 VEIPEY
+504 VEIPELV
-510 NEPIGTVPNEAPVYD
+510 ID
-525 KPEWNGGIPGIPEE
+525 
-539 RELPPFE
+539 
-546 GGVVPNDAP
+546 
-555 ILDLPE
+555 
-561 LEIPEEPTKPTPEKP
+561 IPEEPTPEKP
-576 VTPKEAPNKP
+576 STPKEAPSKP
-586 ADAPK
+586 VDAPK
-591 AKEVEI
+591 EKVAQSTTVS
-597 TEVVYK
+597 YK
-603 NDSEPK
+603 LDSEPK
-609 EAANTTVYG
+609 EVANTTVYG

-626 KEGIASTLG
+626 KEGIMSTLG

-643 TGLTLGFKKRND
+643 TSLTLSFKKYNEGEEE
-655 K
+655 

>member
-1 MKTSKITTLSAI
+1 MKTSKITTLAGV

-28 EAQATSNV
+28 ETQATSNV
-36 YTEVAGKITVTPIRQ
+36 YTEVAGKITVAPIQQ
-51 TEQLTTA
+51 TEQLTAA

-65 GVTVETGNTVNNLTQ
+65 GVAVETGNTVNNLTQ
-80 DQAQAAMNE
+80 DQAANAMNE

-104 KQAYADA
+104 KQAYTDA

-156 NNASEPNATHEVV
+156 KNASEPNATHEVV

-222 RYEGLGN
+222 RYEGLEN

-255 NDPTITIGLMNFSK
+255 NDPTSTIGLMNFSK
-269 AIDVATNV
+269 AIDVVTNV
-277 RFYDVNKQLIT
+277 RFYDANKQLIT

-302 GKGELYNDKIEYV
+302 GKGELYDDKIEYV

-325 GSTIVNHDGN
+325 GSTIVNHEGN
-335 KAYADSSNDEGVIGE
+335 KAYADSSNDESVIGE

-410 EEPVA
+410 EEPAA

-425 VSATPVETPTDETPE
+425 ISATPIETPTDETPE
-440 FNGDIVPLDPPTVDI
+440 FNGGIVPLDPPTVEI
-455 PEFDAGIPGIPEV
+455 PEFQGGIPGIPEV
-468 RELPE
+468 RE
-473 YTEPIGTVP
+473 
-482 NDAPKYEKPEF
+482 
-493 EGGVVPNDPPV
+493 
-504 VEIPEY
+504 
-510 NEPIGTVPNEAPVYD
+510 
-525 KPEWNGGIPGIPEE
+525 KPEWNGGIPGIPEVHE
-539 RELPPFE
+539 KPEFE
-546 GGVVPNDAP
+546 GGVVP
-555 ILDLPE
+555 LDPPVVEIPE
-561 LEIPEEPTKPTPEKP
+561 LIIDIPEEPTKPTPVKPSTPEK
-576 VTPKEAPNKP
+576 
-586 ADAPK
+586 APK
-591 AKEVEI
+591 TSVERPNDKVAQS
-597 TEVVYK
+597 TTVSYK
-603 NDSEPK
+603 LDSEPK
-609 EAANTTVYG
+609 EVANTTVYG
-618 GTLPHTGE
+618 GVLPNTGE
-626 KEGIASTLG
+626 REGITSTLG
-635 LVVIAAGI
+635 LIVIAAGI
-643 TGLTLGFKKRND
+643 TGLTLGFKKYNEGEE

>member
-13 AIATAF
+13 ALATAF

-28 EAQATSNV
+28 ETQPTSNV
-36 YTEVAGKITVTPIRQ
+36 YTEVAGKITVTPIQQ
-51 TEQLTTA
+51 TEQLTAA

-65 GVTVETGNTVNNLTQ
+65 GVNVETGNTVNNLTQ
-80 DQAQAAMNE
+80 DQA
-89 KANEINSVVSQYNAE
+89 AN
-104 KQAYADA
+104 A

-156 NNASEPNATHEVV
+156 NNASEPNATHKVV

-179 QDAAKAAE
+179 QDAAKTAE

-222 RYEGLGN
+222 RYEGLEN

-241 YDYTPDVDTYAILY
+241 YDYTPDADTYAILY

-277 RFYDVNKQLIT
+277 RFYDANKQLIT

-302 GKGELYNDKIEYV
+302 GKGELYADKIEYV

-325 GSTIVNHDGN
+325 GSTIVNHEGN
-335 KAYADSSNDEGVIGE
+335 KAYADSSNDERVIGE

-368 KDGKMSFHFGND
+368 QDGKMSFHFGND

-425 VSATPVETPTDETPE
+425 ISATPVETPTDETPE
-440 FNGDIVPLDPPTVDI
+440 FNG
-455 PEFDAGIPGIPEV
+455 
-468 RELPE
+468 
-473 YTEPIGTVP
+473 
-482 NDAPKYEKPEF
+482 
-493 EGGVVPNDPPV
+493 
-504 VEIPEY
+504 
-510 NEPIGTVPNEAPVYD
+510 GTVPNEAPVHD
-525 KPEWNGGIPGIPEE
+525 KPEFQGGIPGIPEVHEKPEFNGGIPGIPEVHE
-539 RELPPFE
+539 KPEFD

-561 LEIPEEPTKPTPEKP
+561 LEIPEEPTPEKPSTPEK
-576 VTPKEAPNKP
+576 
-586 ADAPK
+586 APK
-591 AKEVEI
+591 TSVERPNNKVAQY
-597 TEVVYK
+597 TTVSYK
-603 NDSEPK
+603 LDSEPK
-609 EAANTTVYG
+609 EAVSTPVYG
-618 GTLPHTGE
+618 GTLPNTGE
-626 KEGIASTLG
+626 KEGIMSTLG

-643 TGLTLGFKKRND
+643 TTLGLSFKKYNEGEEE
-655 K
+655 

>member
-1 MKTSKITTLSAI
+1 MKTSKFTTLAGL

-28 EAQATSNV
+28 ETQSTSNV
-36 YTEVAGKITVTPIRQ
+36 YTEVAGKITVTPIQQ

-89 KANEINSVVSQYNAE
+89 KANEINSVISQYNAD

-222 RYEGLGN
+222 RYEGLEN

-277 RFYDVNKQLIT
+277 RFYDANKQLIT

-302 GKGELYNDKIEYV
+302 GKGELYADKIEYV

-325 GSTIVNHDGN
+325 GSTIVNHEGN
-335 KAYADSSNDEGVIGE
+335 KAHADSSNDESVIGE

-440 FNGDIVPLDPPTVDI
+440 FNGGIVPLDPPTV
-455 PEFDAGIPGIPEV
+455 
-468 RELPE
+468 
-473 YTEPIGTVP
+473 
-482 NDAPKYEKPEF
+482 
-493 EGGVVPNDPPV
+493 
-504 VEIPEY
+504 EIPEW
-510 NEPIGTVPNEAPVYD
+510 NGGTVPNEAPVHD
-525 KPEWNGGIPGIPEE
+525 KPEFQGGIPGIPEE

-561 LEIPEEPTKPTPEKP
+561 LEIRVEPKKPA
-576 VTPKEAPNKP
+576 TPKEVPSKP
-586 ADAPK
+586 VDAPK
-591 AKEVEI
+591 EKVAQSTAVS
-597 TEVVYK
+597 Y
-603 NDSEPK
+603 NFAPASEETPK
-609 EAANTTVYG
+609 TAVYG
-618 GTLPHTGE
+618 GALPNTGE

-635 LVVIAAGI
+635 LVVIAAGL
-643 TGLTLGFKKRND
+643 TTLTLSFKKYNEGEE

>member
-1 MKTSKITTLSAI
+1 MKTSKITTFSAI

-36 YTEVAGKITVTPIRQ
+36 YTEVAGKITVTPIQQ
-51 TEQLTTA
+51 TEQLATA
-58 VDNAKAA
+58 VDNAKTA

-80 DQAQAAMNE
+80 DQAANAMNE
-89 KANEINSVVSQYNAE
+89 KANEINSVVSQYTAD

-222 RYEGLGN
+222 RYEGLEN
-229 STYNGQKIAAVE
+229 STYNGQKITAVE
-241 YDYTPDVDTYAILY
+241 YDYTSDVDTYAILY

-277 RFYDVNKQLIT
+277 RFYDANKQLIT

-302 GKGELYNDKIEYV
+302 GKGELYADKIEYV

-325 GSTIVNHDGN
+325 GSTIVNHEGN
-335 KAYADSSNDEGVIGE
+335 KAYADSSNDESVIGE

-440 FNGDIVPLDPPTVDI
+440 FNGGIVPLDPPTVEI
-455 PEFDAGIPGIPEV
+455 PEFQGGIPGIPEV
-468 RELPE
+468 H
-473 YTEPIGTVP
+473 
-482 NDAPKYEKPEF
+482 EKPEF
-493 EGGVVPNDPPV
+493 
-504 VEIPEY
+504 
-510 NEPIGTVPNEAPVYD
+510 
-525 KPEWNGGIPGIPEE
+525 NGGIPGIPEVHE
-539 RELPPFE
+539 KPEFE

-576 VTPKEAPNKP
+576 VTPKEVPNKP

-591 AKEVEI
+591 TKGVEI
-597 TEVVYK
+597 TEVAYK
-603 NDSEPK
+603 LDSVPK
-609 EAANTTVYG
+609 EVANTTVYG

-626 KEGIASTLG
+626 KEGIMSTLG
-635 LVVIAAGI
+635 LAVIAVSIA
-643 TGLTLGFKKRND
+643 GLTLSFKKYNEGEGE
-655 K
+655 

>member
-13 AIATAF
+13 ALATAF

-28 EAQATSNV
+28 ETQPTSNV
-36 YTEVAGKITVTPIRQ
+36 YTEVAGKITVTPIQQ
-51 TEQLTTA
+51 TEQLTAA

-65 GVTVETGNTVNNLTQ
+65 GVNVETGNTVNNLTQ
-80 DQAQAAMNE
+80 DQAANAMNE
-89 KANEINSVVSQYNAE
+89 KANEINSVVSQYTAD

-136 EENTKKEGNLSE
+136 EANTKKEGNLSE

-222 RYEGLGN
+222 RYEGLEN

-241 YDYTPDVDTYAILY
+241 YDYTPDADTYAILY

-277 RFYDVNKQLIT
+277 RFYDANKQLIT

-302 GKGELYNDKIEYV
+302 GKGELYADKIEYV

-325 GSTIVNHDGN
+325 GSTIVNHEGN
-335 KAYADSSNDEGVIGE
+335 KAYADSSNDESVIGE

-440 FNGDIVPLDPPTVDI
+440 FNGGIVPLDPPTVEI
-455 PEFDAGIPGIPEV
+455 PEFQGGIPGIPEV
-468 RELPE
+468 H
-473 YTEPIGTVP
+473 
-482 NDAPKYEKPEF
+482 EKPEF
-493 EGGVVPNDPPV
+493 
-504 VEIPEY
+504 
-510 NEPIGTVPNEAPVYD
+510 
-525 KPEWNGGIPGIPEE
+525 NGGIPGIPEVHE
-539 RELPPFE
+539 KPEFE

-576 VTPKEAPNKP
+576 VDPKKVPNKP
-586 ADAPK
+586 VDAPK
-591 AKEVEI
+591 TKEVEI

-603 NDSEPK
+603 NDSAPSEV
-609 EAANTTVYG
+609 ANTPVYRA
-618 GTLPHTGE
+618 TLPNTGE

-643 TGLTLGFKKRND
+643 ASLTLSFKKYNEGEEE
-655 K
+655 

>member
-1 MKTSKITTLSAI
+1 MTRWGVGCTLRALKKAWVRAHARKKHLYKEYTMKTSKITTLSAI

-19 LGGAVVHAD
+19 LGGVVVHAD

-36 YTEVAGKITVTPIRQ
+36 YTEVAGKITVTPIQQ

-58 VDNAKAA
+58 VDNAKAS

-80 DQAQAAMNE
+80 DQAANAMNE

-111 QAKYEADKAKYVED
+111 QAKYEADKTKYIED

-156 NNASEPNATHEVV
+156 NNASEPNATHEVI

-179 QDAAKAAE
+179 QDTAKIVE

-217 ETTTV
+217 ETTTI
-222 RYEGLGN
+222 RYEVLEN

-241 YDYTPDVDTYAILY
+241 YDYTSDVDTYAILY

-277 RFYDVNKQLIT
+277 RFYDANKQLIS

-302 GKGELYNDKIEYV
+302 GKGELYDDKIEYV

-325 GSTIVNHDGN
+325 GSTIANHEGD
-335 KAYADSSNDEGVIGE
+335 KAYADSSNDESVIGE
-350 WDNFDSPNFYKG
+350 WDSFDSANFYKG

-402 VEPVAPTI
+402 VEPVAPSI
-410 EEPVA
+410 KEPVA

-425 VSATPVETPTDETPE
+425 ISATPVETPTDQTPE
-440 FNGDIVPLDPPTVDI
+440 FNGGIVPLDPPTVEI
-455 PEFDAGIPGIPEV
+455 PEFQGGIPGIPEV
-468 RELPE
+468 H
-473 YTEPIGTVP
+473 
-482 NDAPKYEKPEF
+482 EKPEF
-493 EGGVVPNDPPV
+493 
-504 VEIPEY
+504 
-510 NEPIGTVPNEAPVYD
+510 
-525 KPEWNGGIPGIPEE
+525 NGGIPGIPEE

-561 LEIPEEPTKPTPEKP
+561 LHIPEEPTKPTPEKP
-576 VTPKEAPNKP
+576 STPEKKPKTSVERPNNKVAQSP
-586 ADAPK
+586 
-591 AKEVEI
+591 
-597 TEVVYK
+597 
-603 NDSEPK
+603 
-609 EAANTTVYG
+609 TTVSYDFAPASKETPNTPVYG
-618 GTLPHTGE
+618 RTLPNTGE
-626 KEGIASTLG
+626 KEGIISTLG

-643 TGLTLGFKKRND
+643 TSLTLSFKKYNGKED

>member
-1 MKTSKITTLSAI
+1 MWIEALKKHGLGPMQDKHLYKEYTMKTSKFTTLAGL

-28 EAQATSNV
+28 ETQSTSNV
-36 YTEVAGKITVTPIRQ
+36 YTEVAGKVTVTPIQQ

-65 GVTVETGNTVNNLTQ
+65 GVNVETGNTVNNLTQ

-89 KANEINSVVSQYNAE
+89 KANEINSAVSQYNAE
-104 KQAYADA
+104 KQVYTDA

-125 KAAYEKNMAEA
+125 KAVYEKNMAEA

-179 QDAAKAAE
+179 QDAAKNAE

-203 EFINGGTYVALKAG
+203 EFINGGTYVSLKAG

-222 RYEGLGN
+222 RYEGLEN

-269 AIDVATNV
+269 GIDVATNV
-277 RFYDVNKQLIT
+277 RFYDANKQLIT

-302 GKGELYNDKIEYV
+302 GKGELYDDKIEYV

-335 KAYADSSNDEGVIGE
+335 KAYADNSNDESVIGE
-350 WDNFDSPNFYKG
+350 WDSFDSPNFYKG

-368 KDGKMSFHFGND
+368 QDGKMSFHFGND

-425 VSATPVETPTDETPE
+425 ISATPVETPTDETPE
-440 FNGDIVPLDPPTVDI
+440 FNGGIVPLDPPTVEI
-455 PEFDAGIPGIPEV
+455 PEWNG
-468 RELPE
+468 
-473 YTEPIGTVP
+473 GTVP
-482 NDAPKYEKPEF
+482 NEAPKYEKPEF
-493 EGGVVPNDPPV
+493 Q
-504 VEIPEY
+504 
-510 NEPIGTVPNEAPVYD
+510 
-525 KPEWNGGIPGIPEE
+525 GGIPGIPEE

-546 GGVVPNDAP
+546 GGVIPNDAP

-561 LEIPEEPTKPTPEKP
+561 LHIPEKPTPEKP
-576 VTPKEAPNKP
+576 STPEK
-586 ADAPK
+586 APK
-591 AKEVEI
+591 TSVERPNNKVAQS
-597 TEVVYK
+597 TTVSYK
-603 NDSEPK
+603 LDSEPK
-609 EAANTTVYG
+609 EVANTTVYG

-626 KEGIASTLG
+626 KEGIMSTLG

-643 TGLTLGFKKRND
+643 TSLTLSFKKYNEGEEE
-655 K
+655 

>member
-13 AIATAF
+13 ALATVF

-28 EAQATSNV
+28 ETQPTSNV
-36 YTEVAGKITVTPIRQ
+36 YTEVAGKITVTPIQQ
-51 TEQLTTA
+51 TEQFTAA

-65 GVTVETGNTVNNLTQ
+65 GVNVETGNTVNNLTQ
-80 DQAQAAMNE
+80 DQAANAMNE
-89 KANEINSVVSQYNAE
+89 KANEINSVVSQYTAD

-111 QAKYEADKAKYVED
+111 QAKYVED

-179 QDAAKAAE
+179 QDAAKAAK

-222 RYEGLGN
+222 RYEGLEN

-241 YDYTPDVDTYAILY
+241 YDYTSDVDTYAILY

-277 RFYDVNKQLIT
+277 RFYDANKQLIT

-302 GKGELYNDKIEYV
+302 GKGELYADKIEYV

-325 GSTIVNHDGN
+325 GSTIVNHEGN
-335 KAYADSSNDEGVIGE
+335 KAYADSSNDESVIGE
-350 WDNFDSPNFYKG
+350 WDSFDSHNFYKG

-368 KDGKMSFHFGND
+368 QDGKMSFHFGND

-410 EEPVA
+410 EEPAA

-425 VSATPVETPTDETPE
+425 ISATPVESPTDETPE
-440 FNGDIVPLDPPTVDI
+440 FNGGIVPLDPPQ
-455 PEFDAGIPGIPEV
+455 
-468 RELPE
+468 
-473 YTEPIGTVP
+473 
-482 NDAPKYEKPEF
+482 
-493 EGGVVPNDPPV
+493 
-504 VEIPEY
+504 
-510 NEPIGTVPNEAPVYD
+510 YD
-525 KPEWNGGIPGIPEE
+525 KPEWNGG
-539 RELPPFE
+539 
-546 GGVVPNDAP
+546 VVPNDAP
-555 ILDLPE
+555 VYDKPSIDINDIPLMPPAPVVEIPEWHGGTTPFDAPSIDKPEWSGGVVPFDAPVLDLPE
-561 LEIPEEPTKPTPEKP
+561 LEIPVEPEKPTPEKP
-576 VTPKEAPNKP
+576 STPKEVPNKP
-586 ADAPK
+586 VDNKAAQSVAVSYNLAPVS
-591 AKEVEI
+591 KEV
-597 TEVVYK
+597 
-603 NDSEPK
+603 
-609 EAANTTVYG
+609 ANTAVYG
-618 GTLPHTGE
+618 GVLPRTGE

-643 TGLTLGFKKRND
+643 TGLTLGFKKRNEE
-655 K
+655 KGE

>member
-28 EAQATSNV
+28 ETQSTSNV
-36 YTEVAGKITVTPIRQ
+36 YTEVAGKITVTPIQQ
-51 TEQLTTA
+51 TEQLTAA

-65 GVTVETGNTVNNLTQ
+65 GVAVETGNTVNNLTQ
-80 DQAQAAMNE
+80 DQAANAMNE
-89 KANEINSVVSQYNAE
+89 KANEINSVVSQYNAD

-111 QAKYEADKAKYVED
+111 QTKYESDKAKYVED

-222 RYEGLGN
+222 RYEGLEN

-277 RFYDVNKQLIT
+277 RFYDANKQLIT

-302 GKGELYNDKIEYV
+302 GKGELYDDKIEYV

-325 GSTIVNHDGN
+325 GSTIVNHEGN
-335 KAYADSSNDEGVIGE
+335 KAYADSSNDESVIGE
-350 WDNFDSPNFYKG
+350 WDSFDSHNFYKG

-368 KDGKMSFHFGND
+368 QDGKMSFHFGND

-410 EEPVA
+410 EEPAA

-440 FNGDIVPLDPPTVDI
+440 FNGGIVPLDPPTVEI
-455 PEFDAGIPGIPEV
+455 PEFQGGIPGIPEV
-468 RELPE
+468 H
-473 YTEPIGTVP
+473 
-482 NDAPKYEKPEF
+482 EKPEF
-493 EGGVVPNDPPV
+493 
-504 VEIPEY
+504 
-510 NEPIGTVPNEAPVYD
+510 
-525 KPEWNGGIPGIPEE
+525 NGGIPGIPEVHE
-539 RELPPFE
+539 KPEFE

-576 VTPKEAPNKP
+576 VTPKEVPNKP
-586 ADAPK
+586 VDAPK
-591 AKEVEI
+591 TKEVEI
-597 TEVVYK
+597 TEIAYK
-603 NDSEPK
+603 LDSEPK

-618 GTLPHTGE
+618 GALPNTGE
-626 KEGIASTLG
+626 KEGITSTLG
-635 LVVIAAGI
+635 LLVIAAGI
-643 TGLTLGFKKRND
+643 TTLGLSFKKYNEGEEE
-655 K
+655 

>member
-28 EAQATSNV
+28 ETQSTSNV
-36 YTEVAGKITVTPIRQ
+36 YTEVAGKITVTPIQQ

-65 GVTVETGNTVNNLTQ
+65 GVNVEAGNTVNNLTQ
-80 DQAQAAMNE
+80 DQAANAMNE
-89 KANEINSVVSQYNAE
+89 KANEINSVVSQYTAD

-111 QAKYEADKAKYVED
+111 QAKYESDKAKYVED

-136 EENTKKEGNLSE
+136 EANTKKEGNLSE

-156 NNASEPNATHEVV
+156 NNASEPNATHKVV

-222 RYEGLGN
+222 RYEGLEN
-229 STYNGQKIAAVE
+229 STYNGQKISAVE

-277 RFYDVNKQLIT
+277 RFYDANKQLVT

-302 GKGELYNDKIEYV
+302 GKGELYDDKIEYV

-335 KAYADSSNDEGVIGE
+335 KAYADSSNDESVIGE

-368 KDGKMSFHFGND
+368 QDGKMSFHFGND

-388 INSTIPVSTLPIKP
+388 INSTIPVPTLPIKP

-440 FNGDIVPLDPPTVDI
+440 FNGGIVPLDPPMVEI
-455 PEFDAGIPGIPEV
+455 PEFEGGIPGIPEV

-482 NDAPKYEKPEF
+482 NEAPVHDKPEF
-493 EGGVVPNDPPV
+493 Q
-504 VEIPEY
+504 
-510 NEPIGTVPNEAPVYD
+510 
-525 KPEWNGGIPGIPEE
+525 GGIPGIPEE

-555 ILDLPE
+555 VLDLPE
-561 LEIPEEPTKPTPEKP
+561 LHIPTEPEKP
-576 VTPKEAPNKP
+576 VIPEKPSTPKEVPNKP
-586 ADAPK
+586 VDAPK
-591 AKEVEI
+591 VKEVEI

-609 EAANTTVYG
+609 EVANTTVYG
-618 GTLPHTGE
+618 GTLPNAGE

-635 LVVIAAGI
+635 LAVIAVGI
-643 TGLTLGFKKRND
+643 AGLTLSFKKYNEGEGE
-655 K
+655 

>member
-13 AIATAF
+13 ALATAF

-28 EAQATSNV
+28 EAQSTSNV
-36 YTEVAGKITVTPIRQ
+36 YTEVAGKITVTPIQQ
-51 TEQLTTA
+51 TEQLTAA

-65 GVTVETGNTVNNLTQ
+65 GVNVETGNTVNNLTQ
-80 DQAQAAMNE
+80 NQAQAAMNE
-89 KANEINSVVSQYNAE
+89 KANEINSVVSQYTAD

-111 QAKYEADKAKYVED
+111 QAKYESDKAKYVED

-148 VAEQGLVY
+148 VAEQDLVY
-156 NNASEPNATHEVV
+156 NNASEPNTTHEVV

-222 RYEGLGN
+222 RYEGLEN

-277 RFYDVNKQLIT
+277 RFYDANKQLIT

-302 GKGELYNDKIEYV
+302 GKGELYDDKIEYV

-325 GSTIVNHDGN
+325 GSTIVNHEGN

-402 VEPVAPTI
+402 VEPVAPTV
-410 EEPVA
+410 EEPAA

-440 FNGDIVPLDPPTVDI
+440 FNGGIVPLDPPVVEN
-455 PEFDAGIPGIPEV
+455 PEFEGGIPGIPEV
-468 RELPE
+468 H
-473 YTEPIGTVP
+473 G
-482 NDAPKYEKPEF
+482 KPEF
-493 EGGVVPNDPPV
+493 Q
-504 VEIPEY
+504 
-510 NEPIGTVPNEAPVYD
+510 
-525 KPEWNGGIPGIPEE
+525 GGIPGIPEVHE
-539 RELPPFE
+539 KPEFE

-576 VTPKEAPNKP
+576 STPEK
-586 ADAPK
+586 APK
-591 AKEVEI
+591 TSVERSNGKVAQS
-597 TEVVYK
+597 TTTVSYK
-603 NDSEPK
+603 LDSEPK
-609 EAANTTVYG
+609 EVANTTVYG
-618 GTLPHTGE
+618 GVLPNTGE
-626 KEGIASTLG
+626 KEGIMSTLG

-643 TGLTLGFKKRND
+643 ASLALSFKKYNEGEEE
-655 K
+655 

>member
-13 AIATAF
+13 ALAAAF

-28 EAQATSNV
+28 ETQATSNV
-36 YTEVAGKITVTPIRQ
+36 YTEVAGKITVTPIQQ

-65 GVTVETGNTVNNLTQ
+65 GVNVEAGNAVNNLTQ

-89 KANEINSVVSQYNAE
+89 KASEINSVVSQYNAE
-104 KQAYADA
+104 KQAYTDA

-125 KAAYEKNMAEA
+125 KATYEKNMAEA

-222 RYEGLGN
+222 RYEGLEN

-241 YDYTPDVDTYAILY
+241 YDYTSDVDTYAILY

-277 RFYDVNKQLIT
+277 RFYDANKQLIT

-302 GKGELYNDKIEYV
+302 GKGELYDDKIEYV

-325 GSTIVNHDGN
+325 GSTIVNHEGN
-335 KAYADSSNDEGVIGE
+335 KAYADSSNDESVIGE

-368 KDGKMSFHFGND
+368 QDGKMSFHFGND

-425 VSATPVETPTDETPE
+425 VSATPVESPTDETPE
-440 FNGDIVPLDPPTVDI
+440 FNGGIVPLDPPTVEI
-455 PEFDAGIPGIPEV
+455 PEFQGGIPGIPEVHEKPEFNGGIPGIPEV

-482 NDAPKYEKPEF
+482 NEAPK
-493 EGGVVPNDPPV
+493 
-504 VEIPEY
+504 
-510 NEPIGTVPNEAPVYD
+510 YD
-525 KPEWNGGIPGIPEE
+525 KPEFQGGIPGIPEV

-576 VTPKEAPNKP
+576 STPEKASKTSAERSNGEMAQSATVSYNLAPVSKETPKTA
-586 ADAPK
+586 
-591 AKEVEI
+591 
-597 TEVVYK
+597 
-603 NDSEPK
+603 
-609 EAANTTVYG
+609 VYG

-626 KEGIASTLG
+626 KEGIMSTLG
-635 LVVIAAGI
+635 LAVIAVGIAGF
-643 TGLTLGFKKRND
+643 TLSFKKYNEGEEE
-655 K
+655 